1 MNNHFQKIA
10 LRFAAATGLLIGG
23 GFVACSSKTD
33 DPIAPPPPTT
43 GGSGTGVSGS
53 GSQTAGTGGT
63 TGGGGGSTGGDAT
76 GGAGGGNGCPAG
88 QQKLPTGECGCPAF
102 NPDYCATAGKCVN
115 FTKNPDFCGSCEM
128 KCGETNA
135 CVNSACT
142 PSLTDVTE
150 IAGCGKLLLVT
161 AASKLYAL
169 SAMTGELSS
178 VPVAGGAATSI
189 ATGFTDAKA
198 FAVDATGTSAY
209 VVNGM
214 KVTKVTLAG
223 GAKLDLVTETKPI
236 YDVAVDATSI
246 YYAVDEPDT
255 VAAEPVYAGVIKK
268 ASNSAAGAGTIV
280 GLGMDNG
287 QPQGVTVSGMNILY
301 ATESSKNVEVQKGL
315 PVGADPHTDTLHY
328 KLGASQGSLIFGH
341 RSIQNDGTYVYWAS
355 DNVYRSKFAEA
366 APVQAQ
372 AAGSLGLTTAFA
384 INATSVYVGSD
395 MGDFGKSPI
404 GTDMI
409 AQLARGLKTI
419 SSIVVDDTSVYVAA
433 ECKILKAP
441 L

>member
-1 MNNHFQKIA
+1 VNNHFQKIA
-10 LRFAAATGLLIGG
+10 LRFAAATGLLVGG
-23 GFVACSSKTD
+23 GFVACSSKTEE
-33 DPIAPPPPTT
+33 PIAPPPPV
-43 GGSGTGVSGS
+43 GGSSSTAGS

-63 TGGGGGSTGGDAT
+63 TSTGGGGAATGGDAT
-76 GGAGGGNGCPAG
+76 GGTGGGNGCPAG
-88 QQKLPTGECGCPAF
+88 QQKLPTGECGCPMF

-115 FTKNPDFCGSCEM
+115 FTKNPDFCGSCDT
-128 KCGETNA
+128 KCGATNA
-135 CVNSACT
+135 CVSSACT
-142 PSLTDVTE
+142 PDLTAVTE
-150 IAGCGKLLLVT
+150 VAGCGKLLLVS

-169 SAMTGELSS
+169 STMTGELSS
-178 VPVAGGAATSI
+178 VPVAGGAAVSI
-189 ATGFTDAKA
+189 ATGLTDAKA
-198 FAVDATGTSAY
+198 FAVDATNAY

-214 KVTKVTLAG
+214 KVSKVPLAG
-223 GAKLDLVTETKPI
+223 GAPVALVTETKPI
-236 YDVAVDATSI
+236 YDVTVDATSI

-255 VAAEPVYAGVIKK
+255 AAAEPVYAGVIKK
-268 ASNSAAGAGTIV
+268 APLAGGTGMVV

-315 PVGADPHTDTLHY
+315 PVGPDPHTDALHY

-355 DNVYRSKFAEA
+355 DNVYRSKFGEA

-395 MGDFGKSPI
+395 MGDLGKSPI

-409 AQLARGLKTI
+409 SQLARGLGMIT
-419 SSIVVDDTSVYVAA
+419 SIVVDDTSVYVAA
-433 ECKILKAP
+433 DCKILKAP